1 MRESKEIGGV
11 SKAVMALGLFH
22 RVSLIFTYST
32 GICYECEICSCF
44 AAYELDSRFISS
56 TWGRGGKRGEY
67 SSSPFGSCKRVFQR
81 EEWNRFKLL

>member
-1 MRESKEIGGV
+1 
-11 SKAVMALGLFH
+11 MALGLFH

-44 AAYELDSRFISS
+44 SAYALEYRPRFISS
-56 TWGRGGKRGEY
+56 AWGRGGKRGEY
-67 SSSPFGSCKRVFQR
+67 SSFPFGSCRRVFQK